1 MIRIVFASCLLLIV
15 TSCSGIA
22 GLALTAVSTAKSTY
36 DGYKYIDKNFSKKE
50 VEKEDTGRQWY
61 QVHDEGIWYGDYF
74 LYERKKN
81 CLQFQ
86 TCCADRTDTSNFVS
100 DIKAT
105 Y

>member
-50 VEKEDTGRQWY
+50 VEKE
-61 QVHDEGIWYGDYF
+61 E
-74 LYERKKN
+74 L
-81 CLQFQ
+81 CP
-86 TCCADRTDTSNFVS
+86 
-100 DIKAT
+100 
-105 Y
+105 

>member
-22 GLALTAVSTAKSTY
+22 GLAFTAVSTAKSTY

-74 LYERKKN
+74 LFERKNHRIYGNPRDKETLN
-81 CLQFQ
+81 E
-86 TCCADRTDTSNFVS
+86 T
-100 DIKAT
+100 IKPSIR
-105 Y
+105 